1 MEIWNLYQ
9 KLNDRYIIKV
19 SIPDLT
25 ENNLPILKY
34 RSFYLQNM
42 LENGI
47 LKLIEDPE
55 ENKQLM
61 AMLVE
66 KQEIEEKFEIKI
78 KTFYR

>member
-1 MEIWNLYQ
+1 
-9 KLNDRYIIKV
+9 
-19 SIPDLT
+19 
-25 ENNLPILKY
+25 
-34 RSFYLQNM
+34 M

-47 LKLIEDPE
+47 LKLIDDPE

>member
-47 LKLIEDPE
+47 LKLIDDPE